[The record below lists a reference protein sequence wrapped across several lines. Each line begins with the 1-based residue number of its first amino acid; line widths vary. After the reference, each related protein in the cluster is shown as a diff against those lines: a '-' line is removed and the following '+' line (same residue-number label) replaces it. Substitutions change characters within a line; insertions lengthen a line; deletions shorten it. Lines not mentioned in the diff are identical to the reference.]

1 MKAGEALSLATIEGI
16 AMRIKCPWCGDRPLD
31 DFSYSGDA
39 NVRRPD
45 EASGADP
52 AVWQDYVYLRDNPAG
67 RHKEYWQHVEGC
79 RSWLIVERNIT
90 THEIHTVSLAN
101 TQPREAE

>member
-1 MKAGEALSLATIEGI
+1 MKVEQAPRLATIEGI

-31 DFSYSGDA
+31 EFSYSGDA
-39 NVRRPD
+39 TVRRPD
-45 EASGADP
+45 EASAADP
-52 AVWQDYVYLRDNPAG
+52 AVWQDYVYLRDNPTG
-67 RHKEYWQHVEGC
+67 RHIEYWQHAGGC

-101 TQPREAE
+101 PQQRESE